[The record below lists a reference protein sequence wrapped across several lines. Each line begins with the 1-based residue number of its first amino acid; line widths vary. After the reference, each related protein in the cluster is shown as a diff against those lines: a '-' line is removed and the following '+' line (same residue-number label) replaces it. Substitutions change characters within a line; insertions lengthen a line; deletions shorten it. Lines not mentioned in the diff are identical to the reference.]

1 MSDQKHPPPYTIP
14 TVAESQADKVKVY
27 HVHTPFNASLPDQ
40 SQAVPVYTGG
50 SGGPGA
56 GFDGEGKSKF
66 RSYDTAL
73 GRTSGMTTCPSCNQ
87 QVMTNVE
94 YKAGT
99 YAWLMV
105 LLFICLGL
113 WLCCCLIPLLM
124 KRFKDVHHFC
134 PRCNSLLHVEKKQ
147 CCE

>member
-1 MSDQKHPPPYTIP
+1 MSDIKNPPPYTIP
-14 TVAESQADKVKVY
+14 VDGQGDKVKVY
-27 HVHTPFNASLPDQ
+27 HVHTPFNPAVPEQSAS
-40 SQAVPVYTGG
+40 SVPVYTGG
-50 SGGPGA
+50 GGGPTG
-56 GFDGEGKSKF
+56 GYGGSG
-66 RSYDTAL
+66 RNYDNTL
-73 GRTSGMTTCPSCNQ
+73 GRVSGMANCPSCQQ

-113 WLCCCLIPLLM
+113 WCCCCIIPLLM

-134 PRCNSLLHVEKKQ
+134 PRCHRLLHVEKKK
-147 CCE
+147 CCD